1 MSTIIKIKTSGV
13 NASPASPVKVGEF
26 SYSYVAGTQAN
37 GGDRLYVGVG
47 PIDGNGDATI
57 NHVIGGKYFTALID
71 HVPGT
76 LTASSGIL
84 VDANKAIDEIIIGN
98 SSSVGGS
105 IKLNEAT
112 SNGSEAITIK
122 APNALTTAYTLT
134 LPTATGT
141 PGQFLKTDG
150 SGNLAFETIFSSFT
164 ITGDTGSDTFNTNET
179 LDFNGSSQIATAVG
193 VVNNRVDFSIINESI
208 GTNQLTNA
216 GVTNAK
222 LANTSVSLGAQTLTL
237 GAAATTDLS
246 GITSLVVDDITI
258 NGQSITTTASNK
270 DITLTPHGTGT
281 VVVPS
286 GYKDRAGFTDNSLAN
301 KAYVDS
307 VSQGLDVKNSVV
319 IATTQ
324 NIDNVTY
331 NNGTAGVGATLTY
344 DSPIFILAQIDGVT
358 PTIGDRILI
367 KNQTNAAHN
376 GIYTYGAGDVFTRA
390 IDADTSSDLS
400 GGVFVFVEQ
409 GTLNADNGYV
419 FTHNG
424 APTIGTTN
432 LPVSQFSGAGQIT
445 AGAALTKSGNQ
456 LDVAV
461 DNSSIEITTDALNV
475 KALGITN
482 AMLAGSIATSKL
494 ASPFFFISDETSTV
508 AQINLNQTL
517 RINAGEG
524 IDTTIS
530 GNTIN
535 IIGELATASNA
546 GVAFFPTYNSGTG
559 LGNFVVTSG
568 SVQIST
574 IDGGTY

>member
-1 MSTIIKIKTSGV
+1 MATIIKIKTSSGLGT
-13 NASPASPVKVGEF
+13 PATAKIGEL
-26 SYSYVAGTQAN
+26 SYSYAVGAYNTL
-37 GGDRLYVGVG
+37 GDKLFIGVG
-47 PIDGNGDATI
+47 PVDGNGDASSQV
-57 NHVIGGKYFTALID
+57 VIGGKYFTAALD
-71 HVPGT
+71 HQPGV
-76 LTASSGIL
+76 LTASSAII
-84 VDANKAIDEIIIGN
+84 VDANKAVDEIVIGN
-98 SSSVGGS
+98 STTVGGG
-105 IKLNEAT
+105 IKLNEGT
-112 SNGSEAITIK
+112 NNGTDAVTIK
-122 APNALTTAYTLT
+122 APNNLAASYTLT
-134 LPTATGT
+134 LPADDGT

-150 SGNLAFETIFSSFT
+150 SGVLSFDTIYSSFT
-164 ITGDTGSDTFNTNET
+164 ITGDTGTDTFNTNET
-179 LDFNGSSQIATAVG
+179 LDFQGNSQVVTAVT
-193 VVNNRVDFSIINESI
+193 NNQVAFSIANSSI
-208 GTNQLTNA
+208 GTTQLTDA
-216 GVTNAK
+216 GVTNVK
-222 LANTSVSLGAQTLTL
+222 LANSTITLGSSTLTL
-237 GAAATTDLS
+237 GSTTTDIA

-258 NGQSITTTASNK
+258 NGQSISTTASNK
-270 DITLTPHGTGT
+270 NIELSPHSTGT
-281 VVVPS
+281 VTVPA

-307 VSQGLDVKNSVV
+307 VSQGLDVKNSVEA
-319 IATTQ
+319 ATTT
-324 NIDNVTY
+324 NLSATY
-331 NNGTAGVGATLTY
+331 SNGTAGVGATLT
-344 DSPIFILAQIDGVT
+344 FGTAVTTLDGYTLVN
-358 PTIGDRILI
+358 GDRILV
-367 KNQTNAAHN
+367 KDQTNAFEN
-376 GIYTYGAGDVFTRA
+376 GIYTRTSSTVFTRA

-409 GTLNADNGYV
+409 GTLNGDNGYV

-445 AGAALTKSGNQ
+445 AGAALTKTGNQ

-494 ASPFFFISDETSTV
+494 SAPYFYIADETSTV

-535 IIGELATASNA
+535 IIGELATSSNA
-546 GVAFFPTYNSGTG
+546 GVAFFPTA
-559 LGNFVVTSG
+559 NFLVTSG
-568 SVQIST
+568 SVAITT

>member
-1 MSTIIKIKTSGV
+1 MATIIKIKTSSGLGT
-13 NASPASPVKVGEF
+13 PATAKIGEL
-26 SYSYVAGTQAN
+26 SYSYATGAYNTL
-37 GGDRLYVGVG
+37 GDKLFIGVG
-47 PIDGNGDATI
+47 PVDGNGDASSQV
-57 NHVIGGKYFTALID
+57 VIGGKYFTAALD
-71 HVPGT
+71 HQPGV
-76 LTASSGIL
+76 LTASSAII
-84 VDANKAIDEIIIGN
+84 VDANKAVDEIIVGN
-98 SSSVGGS
+98 STTVGGG
-105 IKLNEAT
+105 IKLNEGT
-112 SNGSEAITIK
+112 NNGTDNIIIK
-122 APNALTTAYTLT
+122 APNTLAASYTLT
-134 LPTATGT
+134 LPPDDGT
-141 PGQFLKTDG
+141 IGQFLKTDG
-150 SGNLAFETIFSSFT
+150 SGNLAFETVFSNFT

-179 LDFNGSSQIATAVG
+179 LDFQGNTQVVTAVT
-193 VVNNRVDFSIINESI
+193 NNQVSFSIGNSSI
-208 GTNQLTNA
+208 GTTQLTDA

-222 LANTSVSLGAQTLTL
+222 LANSTITLGSSTLTL
-237 GAAATTDLS
+237 GATTTDIAGL
-246 GITSLVVDDITI
+246 TSLVVDDITI

-319 IATTQ
+319 LATTG
-324 NIDNVTY
+324 NIGNVTY

-344 DSPIFILAQIDGVT
+344 DMPIFILAQIDGVT

-409 GTLNADNGYV
+409 GTTNADNGYV

-424 APTIGTTN
+424 APTIGTTD

-445 AGAALTKSGNQ
+445 AGAALSKSGNQ
-456 LDVAV
+456 LDVVV
-461 DNSSIEITTDALNV
+461 DDSSIQITGDSLNV

-482 AMLAGSIATSKL
+482 AMLAGSITRSKL
-494 ASPFFFISDETSTV
+494 ANPFIRLADESSTIGQV
-508 AQINLNQTL
+508 FLEDTL
-517 RINAGEG
+517 EFLAGEG
-524 IDTTIS
+524 INTTVSQNRITIS
-530 GNTIN
+530 
-535 IIGELATASNA
+535 GELATSANA
-546 GVAFFPTYNSGTG
+546 GVAFFPTA
-559 LGNFVVTSG
+559 NFLVTSG
-568 SVQIST
+568 SVAITT

>member
-1 MSTIIKIKTSGV
+1 MATIIKIKTSGV
-13 NASPASPVKVGEF
+13 NPSPASPVKVGEF

-37 GGDRLYVGVG
+37 GGDRLYIGVG
-47 PIDGNGDATI
+47 PIDGNGDATA

-76 LTASSGIL
+76 LTATSGIL
-84 VDANKAIDEIIIGN
+84 VDANKAIDELIVGN
-98 SSSVGGS
+98 STTVGGG
-105 IKLNEAT
+105 IKFNEGT
-112 SNGSEAITIK
+112 NNGTDNITIK
-122 APNALTTAYTLT
+122 APNNLAASYTLT
-134 LPTATGT
+134 LPPDDGT
-141 PGQFLKTDG
+141 PGQFLKSDG
-150 SGNLAFETIFSSFT
+150 SGNLAFETVFSNFT

-179 LDFNGSSQIATAVG
+179 LDFQGNTQVVTAVT
-193 VVNNRVDFSIINESI
+193 NNQVAFSIGNSSI
-208 GTNQLTNA
+208 GTTQLTDA
-216 GVTNAK
+216 GVTNVK
-222 LANTSVSLGAQTLTL
+222 LANSTITLGSSTLTL
-237 GAAATTDLS
+237 GAATTDIAGL
-246 GITSLVVDDITI
+246 TSLVVDDITI

-307 VSQGLDVKNSVV
+307 VSQGLDVKNSVEA
-319 IATTQ
+319 ATTT
-324 NIDNVTY
+324 NLSATY
-331 NNGTAGVGATLTY
+331 SNGTLGVGATLTFG
-344 DSPIFILAQIDGVT
+344 SAVTTLDGYTLVD
-358 PTIGDRILI
+358 GDRILV
-367 KNQTNAAHN
+367 KDQTNAFEN
-376 GIYTYGAGDVFTRA
+376 GIYTRTSSTVFTRA

-409 GTLNADNGYV
+409 GTLNGDNGYV

-461 DNSSIEITTDALNV
+461 DNSSIEITGDALNV

-482 AMLAGSIATSKL
+482 AMLAGSITRSKL
-494 ASPFFFISDETSTV
+494 ANPFIRLADESSTIGQV
-508 AQINLNQTL
+508 FLEDTL
-517 RINAGEG
+517 EFLAGEG
-524 IDTTIS
+524 INTTVSQNRITIS
-530 GNTIN
+530 
-535 IIGELATASNA
+535 GELATASNA
-546 GVAFFPTYNSGTG
+546 GVAFFPTA
-559 LGNFVVTSG
+559 NFLVTAG
-568 SVQIST
+568 SVEITT

>member
-1 MSTIIKIKTSGV
+1 MSTIIKIKTSSV

-26 SYSYVAGTQAN
+26 SYSYVAGTQSN

-71 HVPGT
+71 HAPGT

-105 IKLNEAT
+105 IKFNEGT
-112 SNGSEAITIK
+112 SNGTDAVTIK
-122 APNALTTAYTLT
+122 APNSLAAGYTLT
-134 LPTATGT
+134 LPTATGSA
-141 PGQFLKTDG
+141 GQFLKTDG
-150 SGNLAFETIFSSFT
+150 SGNLSFDTIFSSFT
-164 ITGDTGSDTFNTNET
+164 ITGDTGTDTFTTNQT

-193 VVNNRVDFSIINESI
+193 VVDNRVDFSIINESI
-208 GTNQLTNA
+208 GTTQLTDG
-216 GVTNAK
+216 GVTNIK
-222 LANTSVSLGAQTLTL
+222 LANKSVLIGAQTIEL

-258 NGQSITTTASNK
+258 NGQTISTTTANK
-270 DITLTPHGTGT
+270 DIALSPHGTGT
-281 VVVPS
+281 ITVPS
-286 GYKDRAGFTDNSLAN
+286 GYKDRAGFTTNSLAT
-301 KAYVDS
+301 KEYVDAT
-307 VSQGLDVKNSVV
+307 SQGLDVKQSVV
-319 IATTQ
+319 VATTT
-324 NIDNVTY
+324 NLSATY
-331 NNGTAGVGATLTY
+331 DNGTSGVGATLT
-344 DSPIFILAQIDGVT
+344 FGTAVTTLDGVT
-358 PTIGDRILI
+358 LTDGDRILV
-367 KNQTNAAHN
+367 KDQSTASQN
-376 GIYTYGAGDVFTRA
+376 GIYVRTSSTVFTRA
-390 IDADTSSDLS
+390 IDADTASEIT
-400 GGVFVFVEQ
+400 GGAFVFVEQ
-409 GTLNADNGYV
+409 GTANADNGYV
-419 FTHNG
+419 FTHEG
-424 APTIGTTN
+424 TPTLGSTALT
-432 LPVSQFSGAGQIT
+432 VGQFSGAGQIT
-445 AGAALTKSGNQ
+445 AGAALTKTGNQ

-461 DNSSIEITTDALNV
+461 DNSSIEITADALNV

-482 AMLAGSIATSKL
+482 DMLAGSIATSKL

-535 IIGELATASNA
+535 IIGELATSSNA
-546 GVAFFPTYNSGTG
+546 GVAFFPTT
-559 LGNFVVTSG
+559 NFTVTSG
-568 SVQIST
+568 SVFIST